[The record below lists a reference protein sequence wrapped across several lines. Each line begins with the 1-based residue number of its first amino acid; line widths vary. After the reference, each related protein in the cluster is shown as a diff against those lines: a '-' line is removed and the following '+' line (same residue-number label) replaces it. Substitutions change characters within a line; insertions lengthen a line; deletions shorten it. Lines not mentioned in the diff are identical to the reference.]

1 MKQKEIELLL
11 SYFVNE
17 EIRLDNQITELRARI
32 RFRNITL
39 EDNIEMILLQ
49 QKIDDFREFRQ
60 NCMSLLH
67 LNCN

>member
-17 EIRLDNQITELRARI
+17 EIRLDNQMAELRARI

-60 NCMSLLH
+60 NCMQLLH

>member
-39 EDNIEMILLQ
+39 EDNFEMILLQ

-60 NCMSLLH
+60 NCMQLLH

>member
-60 NCMSLLH
+60 NCMQLLH

>member
-60 NCMSLLH
+60 NCMQLLH
-67 LNCN
+67 LNCF

>member
-17 EIRLDNQITELRARI
+17 EIRLDNQISELRARI

-60 NCMSLLH
+60 NCMQLLH
-67 LNCN
+67 LNCF

>member
-1 MKQKEIELLL
+1 MRQKEIELLL

-60 NCMSLLH
+60 NCMQLLH